1 MKELQTA
8 VTIVK
13 GGQKMFFFSVARKNA
28 KRRQKHFQVSS
39 SKNIKVKIFDICI
52 CISENVLLIFL
63 INYRQTFSYAERNSL
78 MLRQHEKADFE

>member
-1 MKELQTA
+1 VKELQTA

-28 KRRQKHFQVSS
+28 KRRQKHFLES

-63 INYRQTFSYAERNSL
+63 NKLQTDILLCRTKFIDV
-78 MLRQHEKADFE
+78 KATRKS

>member
-1 MKELQTA
+1 
-8 VTIVK
+8 
-13 GGQKMFFFSVARKNA
+13 MFFFSVARKNA

-63 INYRQTFSYAERNSL
+63 NKLQTDILLCRTKFIDV
-78 MLRQHEKADFE
+78 KATRKS

>member
-1 MKELQTA
+1 VKELQTA

-28 KRRQKHFQVSS
+28 KRRQKHFLES

-52 CISENVLLIFL
+52 CISKNVLLIFL